1 MATETTRIMRP
12 FASWFASIYFVAVAL
27 YSFIFVFLYD
37 QYCLPLYVQGCL
49 ALASATGVFM
59 MKRWSLWFSAIS
71 VPVIFAVEL
80 STLNF
85 STTVSGFNPNLST
98 LTVNTSYLLIV
109 VLAAFAGLL
118 LVDKRREFK

>member
-12 FASWFASIYFVAVAL
+12 FASWFASVYFVAVAL
-27 YSFIFVFLYD
+27 YSFVFVLLYD

-49 ALASATGVFM
+49 ALASAAGVFM

-98 LTVNTSYLLIV
+98 LTANTSYILIV
-109 VLAAFAGLL
+109 ILGAFAGLL

>member
-1 MATETTRIMRP
+1 
-12 FASWFASIYFVAVAL
+12 
-27 YSFIFVFLYD
+27 
-37 QYCLPLYVQGCL
+37 
-49 ALASATGVFM
+49 M

-85 STTVSGFNPNLST
+85 STNVSGFNPNMST
-98 LTVNTSYLLIV
+98 LTANTSYILIV
-109 VLAAFAGLL
+109 ILAAFAGLL